1 MRSVLLLSS
10 VLAAGAPLSLSPP
23 GPDRHHWRAC
33 DSRGPHATPLRS
45 TNSGSVAAVLGRRR
59 IWCAPGHASAIWT
72 NCLFPLLRDS
82 IRASWGGGC
91 SLECCFEAPFVG
103 NSRAAGRRLAAVA
116 AGLILL
122 AAFAVG
128 SAPIPLPC
136 LAEVSY
142 NGGGADWK
150 SGTQTLDSVGSG
162 TPPSTVSATCGNSTI
177 QQVLIPMPN
186 MLLPVRACEG
196 GWHPGCWRYQRSIAV
211 VLLGGTGG

>member
-103 NSRAAGRRLAAVA
+103 NSRAAGGRLVPDTMRRWRGLVSSLPSSVLRQFPSPVWPKCPTMVEVRTGKVA
-116 AGLILL
+116 LR
-122 AAFAVG
+122 
-128 SAPIPLPC
+128 P
-136 LAEVSY
+136 
-142 NGGGADWK
+142 
-150 SGTQTLDSVGSG
+150 
-162 TPPSTVSATCGNSTI
+162 
-177 QQVLIPMPN
+177 
-186 MLLPVRACEG
+186 
-196 GWHPGCWRYQRSIAV
+196 SIA
-211 VLLGGTGG
+211 LDRALHHRPSRPRAATAPSSRY